1 MREILDQYLN
11 KRVQVP
17 DPTPVQ
23 REERGYLPPIEC
35 LKITP
40 DAKLPVRA
48 HPFDA
53 GADLFQAE
61 TLALMP
67 GDSSLVST
75 GIAVKIPR
83 GYVGLVDPRSSMRRM
98 GLNTY
103 GTGIIDSDYR
113 GPLKVFIHNVGD
125 DPFEIKQGDT
135 RIGQLTIVPVM
146 LPTFVDTWNDTERG
160 TGGFGSTG

>member
-1 MREILDQYLN
+1 MREIYDLFTH
-11 KRVQVP
+11 KHVTVP
-17 DPTPVQ
+17 DSTPVQ
-23 REERGYLPPIEC
+23 RQEPGYLPPIEC
-35 LKITP
+35 LKTTP
-40 DAKLPVRA
+40 EAKLPVRA

-61 TLALMP
+61 TLVLHP
-67 GDSSLVST
+67 GKAALVST
-75 GIAVKIPR
+75 GIGVKIPR
-83 GYVGLVDPRSSMRRM
+83 GFVGLVDPRSSMRRM

-113 GPLKVFIHNVGD
+113 GPIMLFIHNVGD
-125 DPFEIKQGDT
+125 DPFEIKQGVT